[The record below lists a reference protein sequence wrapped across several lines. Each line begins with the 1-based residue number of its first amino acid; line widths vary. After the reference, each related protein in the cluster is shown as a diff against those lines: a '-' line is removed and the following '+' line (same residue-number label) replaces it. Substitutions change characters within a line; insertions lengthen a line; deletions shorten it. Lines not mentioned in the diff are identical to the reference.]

1 MADEKQPSILVTIPE
16 RLEPLGYAA
25 TAQFG
30 KNQLGDLDTGMS
42 RIGSRCTRPAD
53 HT

>member
-16 RLEPLGYAA
+16 RLEPLGYA

-30 KNQLGDLDTGMS
+30 RNQLGDLDTGMS